1 MTVEELIA
9 LRLSRQHLTDPAPGE
24 EICRDLNGI
33 QAQFLSHSR
42 HALAI
47 RGCSGSDWNRGL
59 VKSWTLRGTIHLFRE
74 EDLPLYLHEG
84 RHHTLRPCDT
94 LEADEWIT
102 RERKAYFAALI
113 LDTLAGGPA
122 TREMLREI
130 CRGRGLTEQE
140 EESVFNPWGG
150 AIRALAEAGKL
161 VHLVQ
166 EEKAFRLAP
175 PFEPMGE
182 AAAWREILRRYFTHC
197 GPATLRDAAYFLGL
211 SQRELKRQMQDLD
224 LREIPCGGQVYYD
237 LGTSRSLPDIP
248 ACLFLAGFDPLMLSY
263 EKRENPCLP
272 PQGLRGIFSLAGIV
286 SPPVLLRGQVVARW
300 KRTGGRLQILPLV
313 ELCPADLELLQ
324 TTAAALWP
332 DARIQVQKSAT

>member
-24 EICRDLNGI
+24 EVCRDLNGI

-47 RGCSGSDWNRGL
+47 RGCSGPDWNRGL

-122 TREMLREI
+122 TRETLREI

-211 SQRELKRQMQDLD
+211 SQRELKRRMQDLD

-272 PQGLRGIFSLAGIV
+272 SECLRGIFSLAGIV

>member
-197 GPATLRDAAYFLGL
+197 GPATLRGAAYFLGL

-224 LREIPCGGQVYYD
+224 LREITCGGQVYYD

-272 PQGLRGIFSLAGIV
+272 PQCLRGIFSLAGIV

>member
-47 RGCSGSDWNRGL
+47 RGCSGPDWNRGL

-84 RHHTLRPCDT
+84 RRHTLRPCDT

-122 TREMLREI
+122 TRETLRGI
-130 CRGRGLTEQE
+130 CRERGLTEQE

-211 SQRELKRQMQDLD
+211 PQRELQRRMQDLD
-224 LREIPCGGQVYYD
+224 LREIPCGAVSYTH
-237 LGTSRSLPDIP
+237 LTLPTK
-248 ACLFLAGFDPLMLSY
+248 A
-263 EKRENPCLP
+263 
-272 PQGLRGIFSLAGIV
+272 
-286 SPPVLLRGQVVARW
+286 
-300 KRTGGRLQILPLV
+300 
-313 ELCPADLELLQ
+313 
-324 TTAAALWP
+324 
-332 DARIQVQKSAT
+332 

>member
-182 AAAWREILRRYFTHC
+182 AAAGGKSSAGILPTADR
-197 GPATLRDAAYFLGL
+197 P
-211 SQRELKRQMQDLD
+211 
-224 LREIPCGGQVYYD
+224 PCGMPP
-237 LGTSRSLPDIP
+237 TSW
-248 ACLFLAGFDPLMLSY
+248 ACPNGS
-263 EKRENPCLP
+263 
-272 PQGLRGIFSLAGIV
+272 
-286 SPPVLLRGQVVARW
+286 
-300 KRTGGRLQILPLV
+300 
-313 ELCPADLELLQ
+313 
-324 TTAAALWP
+324 
-332 DARIQVQKSAT
+332 

>member
-1 MTVEELIA
+1 MPESGDRNCHDGGRADCPPPVPTA
-9 LRLSRQHLTDPAPGE
+9 SDGSGGRRGNLSRLKWYPGPVPVPQPPCPGDPGMQRAGLEPRFGQKL
-24 EICRDLNGI
+24 DAAGD
-33 QAQFLSHSR
+33 HPPV
-42 HALAI
+42 
-47 RGCSGSDWNRGL
+47 SGGGSA
-59 VKSWTLRGTIHLFRE
+59 
-74 EDLPLYLHEG
+74 LYLHEG

-224 LREIPCGGQVYYD
+224 LREICLLY
-237 LGTSRSLPDIP
+237 TSDNRWVAANSTPRRAVPSGFGAAPDHRRSP
-248 ACLFLAGFDPLMLSY
+248 LAGCPHPGA
-263 EKRENPCLP
+263 EVGNVN
-272 PQGLRGIFSLAGIV
+272 GIICKQAYC
-286 SPPVLLRGQVVARW
+286 
-300 KRTGGRLQILPLV
+300 QI
-313 ELCPADLELLQ
+313 A
-324 TTAAALWP
+324 
-332 DARIQVQKSAT
+332 

>member
-9 LRLSRQHLTDPAPGE
+9 IRLSRQHLTDPAGGE

-47 RGCSGSDWNRGL
+47 RGCSGPDWNRGL

-122 TREMLREI
+122 KFSRKT
-130 CRGRGLTEQE
+130 
-140 EESVFNPWGG
+140 
-150 AIRALAEAGKL
+150 
-161 VHLVQ
+161 
-166 EEKAFRLAP
+166 
-175 PFEPMGE
+175 
-182 AAAWREILRRYFTHC
+182 
-197 GPATLRDAAYFLGL
+197 
-211 SQRELKRQMQDLD
+211 
-224 LREIPCGGQVYYD
+224 IP
-237 LGTSRSLPDIP
+237 S
-248 ACLFLAGFDPLMLSY
+248 
-263 EKRENPCLP
+263 
-272 PQGLRGIFSLAGIV
+272 
-286 SPPVLLRGQVVARW
+286 
-300 KRTGGRLQILPLV
+300 
-313 ELCPADLELLQ
+313 
-324 TTAAALWP
+324 
-332 DARIQVQKSAT
+332 

>member
-59 VKSWTLRGTIHLFRE
+59 VKSWTLRGLSTCFGRRICPCISTKAATTPCAPVIRWKRMSGSPGSE
-74 EDLPLYLHEG
+74 RRTLP
-84 RHHTLRPCDT
+84 PSF
-94 LEADEWIT
+94 WT
-102 RERKAYFAALI
+102 RWPGTGNPG
-113 LDTLAGGPA
+113 DVAGNLPGA
-122 TREMLREI
+122 
-130 CRGRGLTEQE
+130 GGLTEQE

-224 LREIPCGGQVYYD
+224 LRGD
-237 LGTSRSLPDIP
+237 S
-248 ACLFLAGFDPLMLSY
+248 
-263 EKRENPCLP
+263 
-272 PQGLRGIFSLAGIV
+272 LRGAG
-286 SPPVLLRGQVVARW
+286 VL
-300 KRTGGRLQILPLV
+300 
-313 ELCPADLELLQ
+313 
-324 TTAAALWP
+324 
-332 DARIQVQKSAT
+332 

>member
-1 MTVEELIA
+1 MQRAGLEPRFGQKLDAAGDHPPI
-9 LRLSRQHLTDPAPGE
+9 
-24 EICRDLNGI
+24 
-33 QAQFLSHSR
+33 
-42 HALAI
+42 
-47 RGCSGSDWNRGL
+47 SGGGSA
-59 VKSWTLRGTIHLFRE
+59 
-74 EDLPLYLHEG
+74 LYLHEG

-272 PQGLRGIFSLAGIV
+272 PQCLRGIFSLAGIV

>member
-1 MTVEELIA
+1 M
-9 LRLSRQHLTDPAPGE
+9 
-24 EICRDLNGI
+24 
-33 QAQFLSHSR
+33 
-42 HALAI
+42 
-47 RGCSGSDWNRGL
+47 
-59 VKSWTLRGTIHLFRE
+59 
-74 EDLPLYLHEG
+74 
-84 RHHTLRPCDT
+84 RPCDT

-224 LREIPCGGQVYYD
+224 LREIPCGGQLYYD

-272 PQGLRGIFSLAGIV
+272 PQCLRGIFSLAGIV

>member
-9 LRLSRQHLTDPAPGE
+9 LRLSRQYLTDPAPGE
-24 EICRDLNGI
+24 EVCRDLNGI

-47 RGCSGSDWNRGL
+47 RGCSGPDWNRGL

-84 RHHTLRPCDT
+84 RHHALRPCDT

-113 LDTLAGGPA
+113 LDALAGGPA
-122 TREMLREI
+122 TRETLREI

-211 SQRELKRQMQDLD
+211 SQRELKRRMQDLD

-272 PQGLRGIFSLAGIV
+272 PQSLRGIFSLAGIV
-286 SPPVLLRGQVVARW
+286 SPSVLLRGQVVARW